1 MGLFD
6 KLLKE
11 GANILNEVTSEE
23 NKEKV
28 GSFLN
33 KLEKDLT
40 EGAEKLKEQFGDFD
54 LGELVSEKKKED
66 EKTYGGVNYFEVE
79 DDGRPVEEKLEECL
93 SKNFPEYDVDK
104 DVSPR
109 ELGGIGNFM
118 NYSYVISKDG
128 EIKLIIMLIGKTTSQ
143 HREYRWSKEFAEVH
157 KYQFINFIRH
167 FPNAPEYI
175 EARLHKYL

>member
-11 GANILNEVTSEE
+11 GANILNEVTSDE

-33 KLEKDLT
+33 KLEEGLT
-40 EGAEKLKEQFGDFD
+40 EGAEKLKEQFGDLN
-54 LGELVSEKKKED
+54 LGELVSEAKKED
-66 EKTYGGVNYFEVE
+66 QKAYGGVNYFEVE

-93 SKNFPEYDVDK
+93 RVHFPEYDVDK

-109 ELGGIGNFM
+109 ELGGTGRFM
-118 NYSYVISKDG
+118 NYSYVISKSG

-143 HREYRWSKEFAEVH
+143 HREYRWSREFAQAH
-157 KYQFINFIRH
+157 NYQFINFITH